1 MPFSGNNTLYKE
13 QSGTRSIWTMIILA
27 LVAIAALLLVVR
39 SCGTSASSSTI
50 ADVLVIE
57 PVGFTGAKQI
67 LQRTKG
73 DIVRIQW
80 SNGDRLRDTVL
91 HYGAAGDE
99 EEEMAR
105 ILSNADRMNAE
116 LVQRG
121 LKTIIRRST
130 AIEIDTMVG
139 NWSFIA
145 VGALPFY
152 QGLVKAGETDML
164 RRNPKLSAWFF
175 VPPLHDDSLAV
186 TDALIELLRNEGV
199 AVKREILQ

>member
-1 MPFSGNNTLYKE
+1 
-13 QSGTRSIWTMIILA
+13 MILVVVGATIA
-27 LVAIAALLLVVR
+27 LVAIVESVTVAVVPAGLVVA
-39 SCGTSASSSTI
+39 TVVPAI
-50 ADVLVIE
+50 AV
-57 PVGFTGAKQI
+57 
-67 LQRTKG
+67 
-73 DIVRIQW
+73 
-80 SNGDRLRDTVL
+80 
-91 HYGAAGDE
+91 AAGDE
-99 EEEMAR
+99 EEEMVR

>member
-1 MPFSGNNTLYKE
+1 MCFAPRAQKRVSRQGTEAESSGG
-13 QSGTRSIWTMIILA
+13 SGSA
-27 LVAIAALLLVVR
+27 EALLDGPEEQHWREAEGKSHRL
-39 SCGTSASSSTI
+39 
-50 ADVLVIE
+50 
-57 PVGFTGAKQI
+57 P
-67 LQRTKG
+67 RTH
-73 DIVRIQW
+73 Q
-80 SNGDRLRDTVL
+80 
-91 HYGAAGDE
+91 AGDE

-199 AVKREILQ
+199 VVKREILQ